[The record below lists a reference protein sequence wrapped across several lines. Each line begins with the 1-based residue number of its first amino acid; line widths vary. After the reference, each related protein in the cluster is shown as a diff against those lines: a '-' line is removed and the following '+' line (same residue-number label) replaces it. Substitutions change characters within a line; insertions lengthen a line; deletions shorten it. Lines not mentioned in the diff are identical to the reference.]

1 MTNPFNRGT
10 APGRERDASQ
20 RPDTFKPGQKRLP
33 GSGRKNGTP
42 NALSTD
48 YKRAVIAAA
57 YFVGRDGKGA
67 GGLVGYFQRLL
78 FECPEVGLMLL
89 ARMFLHED
97 GWPPDDWTR
106 TNEQINEQVRDLI
119 GRANKTGSGSPEPAT
134 TEWPIPD
141 LMRIAVK
148 YPKDFGK
155 RFAAMVPQPRGRPR
169 RSRWEGMTSV
179 ESEPTSAGESSERNA
194 GSQFLAACALLYG
207 QARRP
212 PASVEPRGD
221 AALLTRVES
230 PHPGDELSNESRH
243 QRPRCAVEYG
253 RKIG

>member
-20 RPDTFKPGQKRLP
+20 RPGTFKPGQKRLP
-33 GSGRKNGTP
+33 GSGRKKGTP

-57 YFVGRDGKGA
+57 YLAGRDGKGA
-67 GGLVGYFQRLL
+67 EGLVGYFKRLL

-89 ARMFLHED
+89 AHMFLHED

-119 GRANKTGSGSPEPAT
+119 GRANKTGSDNPEPALT

-141 LMRIAVK
+141 LMGIAVK
-148 YPKDFGK
+148 YPKDFGNK
-155 RFAAMVPQPRGRPR
+155 VRRHGAAT
-169 RSRWEGMTSV
+169 EGATSPFSV
-179 ESEPTSAGESSERNA
+179 AGH
-194 GSQFLAACALLYG
+194 
-207 QARRP
+207 
-212 PASVEPRGD
+212 D
-221 AALLTRVES
+221 A
-230 PHPGDELSNESRH
+230 H
-243 QRPRCAVEYG
+243 
-253 RKIG
+253 

>member
-1 MTNPFNRGT
+1 MTNPFKRGT

-20 RPDTFKPGQKRLP
+20 RPGTFKPGRKKLP
-33 GSGRKNGTP
+33 GSGRKKGTP

-67 GGLVGYFQRLL
+67 EGLVGYFKRLL

-89 ARMFLHED
+89 AHMFLHED

-106 TNEQINEQVRDLI
+106 TSEQINKEAWDLI
-119 GRANKTGSGSPEPAT
+119 NKTGSGNPEPALT

-141 LMRIAVK
+141 LMGIAVK

-169 RSRWEGMTSV
+169 RSRREGMTSV
-179 ESEPTSAGESSERNA
+179 ESEPTSAGELSERNA

-230 PHPGDELSNESRH
+230 QHPGDEFNNER
-243 QRPRCAVEYG
+243 R
-253 RKIG
+253 